1 MHPVF
6 APIHFVRRQL
16 WHTDPEVVC
25 VYQIEDP
32 FSYHKDRQ
40 DEKHIEN
47 LPHQGQ
53 IQSWKKHFRC
63 GSCQGILK

>member
-16 WHTDPEVVC
+16 WHMDPKVVC
-25 VYQIEDP
+25 VYQIEDL

-47 LPHQGQ
+47 LHIKVKYNHGKN
-53 IQSWKKHFRC
+53 ISDAVVVRVF
-63 GSCQGILK
+63 